1 MADMENITPSK
12 RALAVLD
19 KPVPTKSIPAKRIS
33 KKVCVAIDALVS
45 GECKTITDA
54 AAKAGLARES
64 LSRALNSPHVAEHL
78 RQKIKRSLAV
88 GAARA
93 GVTKLALLDSP
104 NEMVRD
110 RASSYVL
117 GLIGIVPEPSP
128 VDRPGIQQA
137 GLQIV
142 IYGNPDR
149 PPVTVGPAPVQIEQ
163 EPSKA

>member
-1 MADMENITPSK
+1 MT
-12 RALAVLD
+12 D
-19 KPVPTKSIPAKRIS
+19 KPKRIS
-33 KKVCVAIDALVS
+33 AKVRNAIDVMVDGTA
-45 GECKTITDA
+45 KTVTA
-54 AAKAGLARES
+54 AADHAGLSREH
-64 LSRALNSPHVAEHL
+64 LSRELSKPHVTEHL

-117 GLIGIVPEPSP
+117 GLLGIVPDSSP
-128 VDRPGIQQA
+128 VDRSVTQQP

-142 IYGNPDR
+142 IYSPGTAV
-149 PPVTVGPAPVQIEQ
+149 PPQIIGPPFVAPALPGRTIDHEAARA
-163 EPSKA
+163 E

>member
-1 MADMENITPSK
+1 MT
-12 RALAVLD
+12 D
-19 KPVPTKSIPAKRIS
+19 KPKRIS
-33 KKVCVAIDALVS
+33 AKVKAAIDAMVD
-45 GECKTITDA
+45 GTVKTVTA
-54 AAKAGLARES
+54 AADHAGLSREH
-64 LSRALNSPHVAEHL
+64 LSRELSKPHITEHL

-117 GLIGIVPEPSP
+117 GLLGIVPDSSP
-128 VDRPGIQQA
+128 TDRSASQQP

-142 IYGNPDR
+142 IYSPGTTVAPQVIGPSFDNSALPPR
-149 PPVTVGPAPVQIEQ
+149 TIEHAPVT
-163 EPSKA
+163 

>member
-1 MADMENITPSK
+1 MT
-12 RALAVLD
+12 D
-19 KPVPTKSIPAKRIS
+19 KPKRIS
-33 KKVCVAIDALVS
+33 AKVRVAIDAMVA
-45 GECKTITDA
+45 GTTKTITDA
-54 AAKAGLARES
+54 ADHAGLSREH
-64 LSRALNSPHVAEHL
+64 LSRELSKPHVTEHS

-128 VDRPGIQQA
+128 TDRSAALQP

-142 IYGNPDR
+142 IYSPDSAV
-149 PPVTVGPAPVQIEQ
+149 PPKIIGPEPYALPTTIEH
-163 EPSKA
+163 EHTPAE

>member
-1 MADMENITPSK
+1 
-12 RALAVLD
+12 
-19 KPVPTKSIPAKRIS
+19 
-33 KKVCVAIDALVS
+33 
-45 GECKTITDA
+45 
-54 AAKAGLARES
+54 
-64 LSRALNSPHVAEHL
+64 LSRELGKPHITEHL

-117 GLIGIVPEPSP
+117 GLLGIVPEPTP
-128 VDRPGIQQA
+128 TDRSAALQP

-142 IYGNPDR
+142 IYNPGCTV
-149 PPVTVGPAPVQIEQ
+149 PPKIIGP
-163 EPSKA
+163 